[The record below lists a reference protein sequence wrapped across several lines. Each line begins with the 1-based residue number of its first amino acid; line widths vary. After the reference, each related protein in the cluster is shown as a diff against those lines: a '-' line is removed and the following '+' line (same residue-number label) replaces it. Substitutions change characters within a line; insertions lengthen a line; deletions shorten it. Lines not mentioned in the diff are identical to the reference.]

1 MPLPE
6 ESQIAARID
15 GFATLPVTPRGNT
28 YMLIFTDRFRR
39 RGDMYAVTVA
49 QFTAEGTAN
58 TFINR
63 YNPLWGCPRSILS
76 DDGLYF
82 RSKLSQVVYKLVGV
96 REVAISSHYPN
107 LKGGVERV
115 NHMIAQKLAIVVNE
129 FQTNWDQQLPQVE
142 LEYNHSVSAA
152 IGLAPNE
159 VHMGRHPCLPLTI
172 FKSTGVAGQ

>member
-142 LEYNHSVSAA
+142 FEYNHSVSAA